1 MRYFFTLFL
10 INILLINA
18 PVVGQSDSVQV
29 KVSKDKVKI
38 SGKLYY
44 IHTVRS
50 GETLYNI
57 ARAYQVAQ
65 AAIMENNP
73 ELYQGLKV
81 GNTIKVPVVQEL
93 KNPNKNKDVFHIV
106 KKGETL
112 YSISKQYNIPTERLA
127 EINQLTDFNVKENQ
141 NLLISGD
148 VNALKDRKKAEAIAA
163 IANTPVVPAK
173 QQKIVNHEV
182 LPKETL
188 TSISKKYGITINE
201 LVENNPFLKAEG
213 LKIGQTLA
221 VPTSK
226 QDNEVE
232 PATKVEEKQRTGK
245 DCPPYTYSSSTAFN
259 VVLMMPFGGER
270 AGVDTSSKS
279 TNGSRFEDIMQY
291 YEGTLLAVDSLKK
304 GGVSVN
310 LTVVDTKTDKD
321 PNAIAQALKNPA
333 LKEANLI
340 IGPVYP
346 EAIPMVAKYAE
357 SHRIPMVS
365 PLGST
370 ESVVKNNDYL
380 IQIAPEGDVLTK
392 LSVEYAKKDE
402 GKTILVIPSDGSD
415 AKLVKE
421 FKSMLKEK
429 LPELSYRQ
437 GNNAASQRE
446 ALRGKLAEG
455 KKNRFVVLSNNE
467 VFVLDFL
474 QNLTTAAKGYDVE
487 VLGTQKWLKFNS
499 VDMAYIHGSNVQ
511 MYVNNYVDYSVE
523 TTKTFVRGFR
533 NFYKAEPNN
542 YAFRGFDVAYFFI
555 DAMRKHGPDFIG
567 CLPKLSSKNIH
578 TPFRFVKEGEG
589 GYMNTDAALIK
600 HIEGYKVV
608 RLK

>member
-1 MRYFFTLFL
+1 MRYFFTFLL
-10 INILLINA
+10 INIFLINA
-18 PVVGQSDSVQV
+18 PVVGQIDSAQI

-44 IHTVRS
+44 IHIVKT

-57 ARAYQVAQ
+57 AKAYQIAQ
-65 AAIMENNP
+65 DAIVESNP
-73 ELYQGLKV
+73 ELSQGLKV
-81 GNTIKVPVVQEL
+81 GNTIKIPVVQEL
-93 KNPNKNKDVFHIV
+93 KNPNKNKGVFHIV

-112 YSISKQYNIPTERLA
+112 YSISKQYNIPTETLA
-127 EINQLTDFNVKENQ
+127 KINQLTDYNVKENQ
-141 NLLISGD
+141 NLFISTD
-148 VNALKDRKKAEAIAA
+148 EEAIKQHKKELVAS
-163 IANTPVVPAK
+163 INETQVVPAK
-173 QQKIVNHEV
+173 QVKMVSHEV

-188 TSISKKYGITINE
+188 TSISKKYGITIDE
-201 LVENNPFLKAEG
+201 LVANNPFLKAEG
-213 LKIGQTLA
+213 LKIGQVLTI
-221 VPTSK
+221 PSSK
-226 QDNEVE
+226 QEKGDE
-232 PATKVEEKQRTGK
+232 PTQNVIEKASAGK
-245 DCPPYTYSSSTAFN
+245 DCLPYTYKSSTVFN
-259 VVLMMPFGGER
+259 VVLMLPFGGAQ
-270 AGVDTSSKS
+270 AGLDTSSKS
-279 TNGSRFEDIMQY
+279 AGRFEDIMQY
-291 YEGTLLAVDSLKK
+291 YEGTLVAVDSLKNR
-304 GGVSVN
+304 GVSVN
-310 LTVVDTKTDKD
+310 LTVIDTKSDKE
-321 PNAIAQALKNPA
+321 PNVITQALKHPA

-365 PLGST
+365 PLAST
-370 ESVVKNNDYL
+370 ESLVKSNDYL
-380 IQIAPEGDVLTK
+380 IQIATNADVLAK

-402 GKTILVIPSDGSD
+402 GKTILVVPSDGSD
-415 AKLVKE
+415 AKLVKD
-421 FKSMLKEK
+421 FKAMLKEK
-429 LPELSYRQ
+429 FPELSYRQ
-437 GNNAASQRE
+437 GNNAASQCE
-446 ALRGKLAEG
+446 ALKSKLTNG

-474 QNLTTAAKGYDVE
+474 QNLTTASKGYDVE

-499 VDMAYIHGSNVQ
+499 IDIAYLHGSNVQ
-511 MYVNNYVDYSVE
+511 MYVQNYVDYNQE
-523 TTKTFVRGFR
+523 TTKSFVRSFR
-533 NFYKAEPNN
+533 NYYKADPNN

-578 TPFRFVKEGEG
+578 TPFRFVKEGDG

>member
-1 MRYFFTLFL
+1 MRYLFTFLLVNALF
-10 INILLINA
+10 INT

-65 AAIMENNP
+65 AAIIENNP
-73 ELYQGLKV
+73 ELYQGVKA
-81 GNTIKVPVVQEL
+81 GNTIKIPVVQEL
-93 KNPNKNKDVFHIV
+93 KNPNKNKGVFHIV

-112 YSISKQYNIPTERLA
+112 YGISKQYNIPTETLA
-127 EINQLTDFNVKENQ
+127 KINLLTDYNLKENQ
-141 NLLISGD
+141 SLFISND
-148 VNALKDRKKAEAIAA
+148 ETIRKNHKAADALAA
-163 IANTPVVPAK
+163 SNETRLTSSDAG
-173 QQKIVNHEV
+173 HEV

-188 TSISKKYGITINE
+188 TSISKKYAITIDE
-201 LVENNPFLKAEG
+201 LVDANPFLKDEG
-213 LKIGQTLA
+213 LKIGQKLTI
-221 VPTSK
+221 
-226 QDNEVE
+226 
-232 PATKVEEKQRTGK
+232 PAPSAQNRGGEAAQIGEKHSK
-245 DCPPYTYSSSTAFN
+245 DCPSYTYKASTAFN
-259 VVLMMPFGGER
+259 VVMMLPFGGE
-270 AGVDTSSKS
+270 ASVDTSAKS
-279 TNGSRFEDIMQY
+279 AASGRFEDILQY
-291 YEGTLLAVDSLKK
+291 YEGTLIAIDSLKNK
-304 GGVSVN
+304 GVSVN
-310 LTVVDTKTDKD
+310 LTVIDTKSDKE

-346 EAIPMVAKYAE
+346 EAIPMVAKYAD
-357 SHRIPMVS
+357 SHKIPMVS
-365 PLGST
+365 PLATT
-370 ESVVKNNDYL
+370 ESLVRNNDYL
-380 IQIAPEGDVLTK
+380 IQIATEADVLTK

-402 GKTILVIPSDGSD
+402 GKTILVVPSDGSD

-421 FKSMLKEK
+421 FKAMLKEK

-474 QNLTTAAKGYDVE
+474 QNLTTASKGYDVE
-487 VLGTQKWLKFNS
+487 VLGTQRWLKFNS
-499 VDMAYIHGSNVQ
+499 IDMAYLHGSNVQ
-511 MYVNNYVDYSVE
+511 MYVHNYVDYNVE
-523 TTKTFVRGFR
+523 STKSFVRSFR
-533 NFYKAEPNN
+533 RYYKADPNN

-555 DAMRKHGPDFIG
+555 EALRKHGPDFIG
-567 CLPKLSSKNIH
+567 CLPKLSGKNIH
-578 TPFRFVKEGEG
+578 TPFRFAKEGDG
-589 GYMNTDAALIK
+589 GYLNTDAALIK